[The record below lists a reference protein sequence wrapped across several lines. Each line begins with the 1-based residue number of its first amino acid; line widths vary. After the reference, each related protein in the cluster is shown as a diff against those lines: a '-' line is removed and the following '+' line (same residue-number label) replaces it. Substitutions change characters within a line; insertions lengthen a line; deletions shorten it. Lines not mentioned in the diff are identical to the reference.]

1 MRMWEDADTARRKQQ
16 QRHQSSQDDSSITEA
31 TPETKQKQD
40 NWTLSVEKKQKW
52 IICLWLLGLC
62 LLMMMMMIVR
72 VRRRLDQLGV
82 WWIRV
87 VRSQ

>member
-16 QRHQSSQDDSSITEA
+16 QQHQSSQDDSSITEA